1 MALCVR
7 VQTTLNHCRFVKL
20 AAVAAGV
27 KIGHLQATFFF
38 FWEGGGRGELS
49 RNFLD
54 MNYKISGYN
63 VGWGVVYY
71 LLRGGGA
78 CQLFLPLTVHVGWR
92 ATRATVYW
100 LLPSEFLTFSTQTFA
115 QFEGT
120 TSFKKTFHLNKLG
133 DRSPL
138 ITS

>member
-38 FWEGGGRGELS
+38 GGEGGRGGLS

-63 VGWGVVYY
+63 VGWGVVDY
-71 LLRGGGA
+71 LLRGGVPTI
-78 CQLFLPLTVHVGWR
+78 F
-92 ATRATVYW
+92 ATHCTCRLESY
-100 LLPSEFLTFSTQTFA
+100 
-115 QFEGT
+115 
-120 TSFKKTFHLNKLG
+120 
-133 DRSPL
+133 
-138 ITS
+138 

>member
-1 MALCVR
+1 MAFKKTLIKDFSLRVALCVR

-38 FWEGGGRGELS
+38 FWEGGGREELS

-71 LLRGGGA
+71 LLRGGG
-78 CQLFLPLTVHVGWR
+78 R
-92 ATRATVYW
+92 ANYFCHS
-100 LLPSEFLTFSTQTFA
+100 LYM
-115 QFEGT
+115 
-120 TSFKKTFHLNKLG
+120 
-133 DRSPL
+133 
-138 ITS
+138 

>member
-27 KIGHLQATFFF
+27 KIGHLKATLFVCLFFF
-38 FWEGGGRGELS
+38 FGGGRGELS

-63 VGWGVVYY
+63 VGWGVVDY
-71 LLRGGGA
+71 LLRRGVPTIFA
-78 CQLFLPLTVHVGWR
+78 THCTCRLESYWSHSILTL
-92 ATRATVYW
+92 AT
-100 LLPSEFLTFSTQTFA
+100 
-115 QFEGT
+115 
-120 TSFKKTFHLNKLG
+120 
-133 DRSPL
+133 
-138 ITS
+138 